1 MRDFLSGRVE
11 PSFNADPFQLG
22 TFDQIA
28 HYRGGRGGRA
38 NEFTIALC
46 QDIMLRKSRAST
58 ITGSYSVTLE
68 LHFQSVDSHASMIK
82 ASIKIA
88 DFGLEASVI
97 PDGIGIYFVTSS
109 GDRFPVDETTSL
121 PPVARTEFARYWPFL
136 LRDLRFGLRRR
147 TESQGEVFSKFEG
160 EIDLLSTLADSLSRR
175 SGGVIE
181 ATSAIRTR
189 PQRTYTPGIEQE
201 DGEGSHVPYEI
212 AKLFRN
218 RSQKKEA
225 WSTLKDTIDE
235 FGRKSGMFSEI
246 SIKSFGRNASD
257 PFQIQFSLGGPKMN
271 LVDLG
276 YGTSQILPIL
286 YAIATGERGGYFL
299 IQQPEVHLHPQA
311 QAALGQF
318 IVDSQHKTGINFI
331 VETHSDFIVDRVRT
345 SIANKL
351 IKKDEVS
358 LLFFERDRLENKIT
372 EIELD
377 EFGEPIDPPESYRE
391 FFIAEE
397 MRILGL

>member
-1 MRDFLSGRVE
+1 
-11 PSFNADPFQLG
+11 
-22 TFDQIA
+22 
-28 HYRGGRGGRA
+28 
-38 NEFTIALC
+38 
-46 QDIMLRKSRAST
+46 
-58 ITGSYSVTLE
+58 
-68 LHFQSVDSHASMIK
+68 
-82 ASIKIA
+82 
-88 DFGLEASVI
+88 
-97 PDGIGIYFVTSS
+97 
-109 GDRFPVDETTSL
+109 
-121 PPVARTEFARYWPFL
+121 
-136 LRDLRFGLRRR
+136 
-147 TESQGEVFSKFEG
+147 VFSKFEG